1 MPDNVEDGETINLD
15 DHFDFDNFA
24 QDDSNKEP
32 VEEIDD
38 SFCVRFVLRIYDEP
52 FC

>member
-24 QDDSNKEP
+24 QDDSSKEP

-38 SFCVRFVLRIYDEP
+38 EL
-52 FC
+52 